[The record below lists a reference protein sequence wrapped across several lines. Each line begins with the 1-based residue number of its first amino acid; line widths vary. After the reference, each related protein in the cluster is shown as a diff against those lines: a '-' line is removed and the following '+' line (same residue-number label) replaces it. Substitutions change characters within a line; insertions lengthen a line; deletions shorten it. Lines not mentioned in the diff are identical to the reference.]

1 MNKFKILP
9 YVFINRFQNFK
20 ARNLIY
26 YPNQKFL
33 TNIQKSLKSKEI
45 KINNC

>member
-9 YVFINRFQNFK
+9 HVFIDKFPSFK
-20 ARNLIY
+20 ALNLIY

-33 TNIQKSLKSKEI
+33 TNIQKSPKSKDF